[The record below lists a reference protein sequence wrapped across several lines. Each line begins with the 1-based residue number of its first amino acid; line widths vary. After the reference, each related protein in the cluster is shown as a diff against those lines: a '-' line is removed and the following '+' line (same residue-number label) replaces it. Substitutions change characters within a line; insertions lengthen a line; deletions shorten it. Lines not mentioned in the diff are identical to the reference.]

1 MSPASPAQQSTRRS
15 DQRPAQL
22 QCVLFDFD
30 GTLAETETF
39 GLDLDY
45 EVYRHFGLD
54 VASQDAQRIIGSDGI
69 SVVNDLFASYGRPDL
84 TFDDY
89 LATRKDSSFI
99 YRSMDLQLM
108 DGARQLL
115 EDLHRRGIT
124 LGVVST
130 TVAADLLFALERLDL
145 LGLLDVVVA
154 GDMVDGHY
162 KPSPVP
168 YQTALCLARAD
179 AARTIVIEDSPTGI
193 AAAQAAGIYTIAIKA
208 SELVQ
213 DTSAAQEEV
222 SSFTQLQL

>member
-1 MSPASPAQQSTRRS
+1 MSPSVARPTH
-15 DQRPAQL
+15 RPAQL

-30 GTLAETETF
+30 GTLAETETL

-45 EVYRHFGLD
+45 EVYRHFGLNI
-54 VASQDAQRIIGSDGI
+54 AACDAQRIIGSDGV
-69 SVVNDLFASYGRPDL
+69 SVVNDLFAAYGHPDL

-89 LATRKDSSFI
+89 LAARKDSSFI

-108 DGARQLL
+108 EGARQLL
-115 EDLHRRGIT
+115 EDLHRRGIS

-145 LGLLDVVVA
+145 LSLLDVVVA

-168 YQTALCLARAD
+168 YQIALRLAHAQ
-179 AARTIVIEDSPTGI
+179 AANTIVVEDSPTGI
-193 AAAQAAGIYTIAIKA
+193 AAAQAAGIYTVAMKA

-222 SSFTQLQL
+222 ASFTQLDL

>member
-1 MSPASPAQQSTRRS
+1 MRPDPMSPS
-15 DQRPAQL
+15 QRPTQRPSQL

-30 GTLAETETF
+30 GTLAETETL
-39 GLDLDY
+39 GLELDY

-54 VASQDAQRIIGSDGI
+54 VAPQDAERIIGSDGI
-69 SVVNDLFASYGRPDL
+69 SVIDDLFASYGRPDL
-84 TFDDY
+84 TYDDY
-89 LATRKDSSFI
+89 LATRRSASAI
-99 YRSMDLQLM
+99 YRTMDIHLM

-115 EDLHRRGIT
+115 EDLHGRGLT

-130 TVAADLLFALERLDL
+130 TVAADLLFALERLGL
-145 LGLLDVVVA
+145 LSLLDVVVA

-168 YQTALCLARAD
+168 YQIALRLARTDTAH
-179 AARTIVIEDSPTGI
+179 TIVVEDSPTGI
-193 AAAQAAGIYTIAIKA
+193 AAAQAADLYTIAMKA

-222 SSFTQLQL
+222 ASFTQLQL

>member
-1 MSPASPAQQSTRRS
+1 MSPASQAQKTTHQP
-15 DQRPAQL
+15 DQRPTQL

-45 EVYRHFGLD
+45 EVYRHFGLE
-54 VASQDAQRIIGSDGI
+54 VAPQDAQRIIGSDGI
-69 SVVNDLFASYGRPDL
+69 SVVNGLFASYGRPDL

-89 LATRKDSSFI
+89 LAARKDSSFI

-115 EDLHRRGIT
+115 KDLHRRGIT

-130 TVAADLLFALERLDL
+130 TVAADLLFALERLNL

-162 KPSPVP
+162 KPSPIP
-168 YQTALCLARAD
+168 YQIALHLAHTD
-179 AARTIVIEDSPTGI
+179 AARTIVVEDSPTGI
-193 AAAQAAGIYTIAIKA
+193 AAAQAAGIYTIAMKA

-222 SSFTQLQL
+222 PSFTQLQL